1 MPSDS
6 LYFMSISATSPFA
19 PAYSAPSRSAT
30 SNAGALV
37 FWRKLGYVETGEVKR
52 AGSELISDVI
62 VLEKPSG
69 SDPVFFH
76 GSLSPE

>member
-1 MPSDS
+1 MADRGDGERAGP
-6 LYFMSISATSPFA
+6 PG
-19 PAYSAPSRSAT
+19 RSSWFVT
-30 SNAGALV
+30 NPGALA